1 MDNRPTGTVV
11 GLFGESTTVEG
22 AVAIRIIIEEDYQSI
37 VEESHH
43 SSSERDRD
51 FILAAF

>member
-1 MDNRPTGTVV
+1 MDNRPTTNVTDIRPTGTVV

-22 AVAIRIIIEEDYQSI
+22 AVAIRIIIEEDYKDLK
-37 VEESHH
+37 
-43 SSSERDRD
+43 RDRD